1 MSELAQLGVGRDRR
15 LEAVVGWRGGV
26 IGGSGPAVVIMGC
39 VAHHLRARGGLSEC
53 TQDYT
58 ASCESAGRLLFV
70 FRGYTLI
77 TGV

>member
-39 VAHHLRARGGLSEC
+39 VAHHLRARARVAIANVHKI
-53 TQDYT
+53 TQHR
-58 ASCESAGRLLFV
+58 ASRPDVYSSFFAATLL
-70 FRGYTLI
+70 
-77 TGV
+77 